1 MVDTSKQE
9 YRSYGGC
16 LLLYF
21 PAGIPF
27 KQVGFRAVQQ
37 KGQGYDCRERIK
49 WRITYNLFPSYSFPL
64 TCTHFFRVQVG
75 ILLYCL

>member
-49 WRITYNLFPSYSFPL
+49 WRITYNLFPSYLHTFLQGAGWNTS
-64 TCTHFFRVQVG
+64 V
-75 ILLYCL
+75 LLVAYN